1 MDEKAEGLK
10 DILLSKRNCTRK
22 VLGTGLRTEHMG
34 KRKTNGDQCGWD
46 SSEGGQ
52 GTRSTEA
59 EAGTCA
65 PEAGGSLPTSL
76 TELLCPRGQPLG
88 LAPAGGW
95 HTGQD

>member
-52 GTRSTEA
+52 VCLHV
-59 EAGTCA
+59 AGKIEQIHMPDTD
-65 PEAGGSLPTSL
+65 GS
-76 TELLCPRGQPLG
+76 Q
-88 LAPAGGW
+88 
-95 HTGQD
+95 QQNK